1 MDNTEMGDINLK
13 LGDIIQVEASTN
25 PDLHQNTFIIDY
37 IDDSKLVLINVADLK
52 KILLTLNE
60 DGSLTDESITEILL
74 MDRSDEEGY
83 ARQNGLLPH
92 KWLDIHIGGDTP
104 TIITGEITNLED
116 DAIEVVTFPDRSTIY
131 INFEYKGIP
140 ENIPF
145 IKFVIR
151 SKPISAPS
159 ESLTPTPEDMTLDT
173 DLPLEKL
180 SSIEV
185 TESGD
190 MVINVLDDAV
200 PDDDVRDILH
210 GMYLDANDIVFGEAL
225 EDIIQLVELP
235 EHQKKYSIEVQANDL
250 MDELLS
256 TIPNNKRTERILNNI
271 HMLIERFKQLRKK
284 FSNMDSNMNVVGFI
298 QHVRRWSL

>member
-13 LGDIIQVEASTN
+13 LGDIIQVEAPTN

-37 IDDSKLVLINVADLK
+37 IDDSKLVLINVATINK
-52 KILLTLNE
+52 TLLMLNE
-60 DGSLTDESITEILL
+60 DGSLTDESITEIML

-92 KWLDIHIGGDTP
+92 KWLDVHIGGDTP

-116 DAIEVVTFPDRSTIY
+116 DAIEIVTFPDRATIY

-145 IKFVIR
+145 TKFVIR
-151 SKPISAPS
+151 SKPVSAPT
-159 ESLTPTPEDMTLDT
+159 ESLTPIPEDATIS
-173 DLPLEKL
+173 DLPLTES

-190 MVINVLDDAV
+190 MVINVSDDAV

-210 GMYLDANDIVFGEAL
+210 GMYSDANDIVFGEEL
-225 EDIIQLVELP
+225 EDIVQLVELP
-235 EHQKKYSIEVQANDL
+235 EYQKKYSIEVQTNDL

-256 TIPNNKRTERILNNI
+256 TIPNNKRTERVINGI
-271 HMLIERFKQLRKK
+271 HIY
-284 FSNMDSNMNVVGFI
+284 I
-298 QHVRRWSL
+298 